1 MNIHRVPQ
9 SSTTPGFKLKPFLV
23 VATRDTS
30 TSYSLVSMSF
40 DPAKDFADYE
50 EQVKNMNTS
59 CVEACYLR
67 VINYKRKHI
76 NILLIMTIN
85 ERRI

>member
-50 EQVKNMNTS
+50 EQVKNMNNS
-59 CVEACYLR
+59 CV
-67 VINYKRKHI
+67 
-76 NILLIMTIN
+76 ILLFN
-85 ERRI
+85 YGNQRKKNPV